1 MNLVFKNLPLRF
13 LYAGLIYL
21 LAGAVAGILN
31 LQGYGL
37 RGFHSHLMLAG
48 FVSLT
53 IVGAMYQLVPT
64 ILGSELKPKRLA
76 DVSFIL
82 LNAGVVFLS
91 YSFLRGFNL
100 IVPAAMIYVIGALSF
115 AITVFA
121 TVFTAPRKNVSVA
134 VWYFAIAIIY
144 YLAGIIYAAL
154 AFGGITSF
162 RLPVHSHLLAAG
174 WIALTTYGGL
184 YELFPMLSLRK
195 LKSVKL
201 AYFNLILT
209 NAALLGM
216 LYGFYFS
223 RDILLISGAAFALS
237 FYLLAANLFATL
249 ATPSESGAELD
260 ISVKFFVPALLFGLA
275 GITLGPLNV
284 AVGDLGYIFQHSH
297 LLLVGWITLTIIGAE
312 YHIIPMLTWME
323 KYASRLGIEDIP
335 MIADLFNMKLGKAV
349 LAGSI
354 VGVALLPYSGTAP
367 IGGVILLV
375 AFLAFVG
382 DMIAVQFR

>member
-1 MNLVFKNLPLRF
+1 MNIVFKNLPLRF

-21 LAGAVAGILN
+21 LVVAVMGILN
-31 LQGYGL
+31 LQGYALKGI
-37 RGFHSHLMLAG
+37 HSHLMLAG

-64 ILGSELKPKRLA
+64 ILGSELKPKRMA
-76 DVSFIL
+76 EISFVL
-82 LNAGVVFLS
+82 LNAGVIFLT
-91 YSFLRGFNL
+91 YSFLKGFNL
-100 IVPAAMIYVIGALSF
+100 IVPAAVMYVAGVLSF

-121 TVFTAPRKNVSVA
+121 TVITAPRKNVSVA
-134 VWYFAIAIIY
+134 VWYFAIAIVY
-144 YLAGIIYAAL
+144 YLAGTVYAAL
-154 AFGGITSF
+154 AFSGITSF

-201 AYFNLILT
+201 AYLNLLLT
-209 NAALLGM
+209 NAALIGM
-216 LYGFYFS
+216 IYGFYYSKEVLFV
-223 RDILLISGAAFALS
+223 SGAAFALS

-249 ATPSESGAELD
+249 ATESESGVELD

-284 AVGDLGYIFQHSH
+284 AIGGLGYTFQHSH

-323 KYASRLGIEDIP
+323 KYASRLGVEDIP

-354 VGVALLPYSGTAP
+354 AGVALLSYPGTAP
-367 IGGVILLV
+367 LGGIVLLV
-375 AFLAFVG
+375 TFLAFVG

>member
-1 MNLVFKNLPLRF
+1 MKIAYRNLPLRF
-13 LYAGLIYL
+13 LYAGLFYL
-21 LAGAVAGILN
+21 LFGAVVGVLN
-31 LQGYGL
+31 VTGAAALKGL
-37 RGFHSHLMLAG
+37 HSHLMLAG

-64 ILGSELKPKRLA
+64 ILGSNLKPRILP

-82 LNAGVVFLS
+82 LNAGVILLA
-91 YSFLRGFNL
+91 YSFTGSFGLM
-100 IVPAAMIYVIGALSF
+100 VPAALIYVAGALSF

-121 TVFTAPRKNVSVA
+121 TVLTAPRKNISIA

-144 YLAGIIYAAL
+144 YLAGIIHAAL
-154 AFGGITSF
+154 AFSGVISF

-174 WIALTTYGGL
+174 WVALTTYGGL

-201 AYFNLILT
+201 AYFNLVLT
-209 NAALLGM
+209 NAALIGM

-223 RDILLISGAAFALS
+223 REALIASGVAFALS

-249 ATPSESGAELD
+249 ATKSESGVELD
-260 ISVKFFVPALLFGLA
+260 LSVKFFVPALLFGLT

-284 AVGDLGYIFQHSH
+284 ASGSSLTFQHSH
-297 LLLVGWITLTIIGAE
+297 LLLVGWITLTIIGAG

-323 KYASRLGIEDIP
+323 KYASRLGVEDIP

-354 VGVALLPYSGTAP
+354 VGVALLSYPGTAP
-367 IGGVILLV
+367 VGGVILLV